1 MFGSM
6 NHVYNPDRHHRRS
19 IRLKGYDYAS
29 PGAYFVTMCSYEK
42 ECIFGEVA
50 DGSVRLNE
58 IGKLVEQT
66 WLATPTIRPNVSLD
80 EYVVM
85 PNHLHGIVIIDWE
98 MRFDPVAR
106 RGVLQYAPTVN
117 ELQSPSQ
124 TLGAIIRGF
133 EGSGTKRINAMR
145 GAPGTPVWQRN
156 YYEHIV
162 RNDKDLDRIREYIH
176 RNTDKWSYSRH
187 C

>member
-58 IGKLVEQT
+58 LGKLVEQT

-80 EYVVM
+80 
-85 PNHLHGIVIIDWE
+85 D
-98 MRFDPVAR
+98 
-106 RGVLQYAPTVN
+106 
-117 ELQSPSQ
+117 
-124 TLGAIIRGF
+124 TL
-133 EGSGTKRINAMR
+133 
-145 GAPGTPVWQRN
+145 
-156 YYEHIV
+156 
-162 RNDKDLDRIREYIH
+162 
-176 RNTDKWSYSRH
+176 
-187 C
+187 